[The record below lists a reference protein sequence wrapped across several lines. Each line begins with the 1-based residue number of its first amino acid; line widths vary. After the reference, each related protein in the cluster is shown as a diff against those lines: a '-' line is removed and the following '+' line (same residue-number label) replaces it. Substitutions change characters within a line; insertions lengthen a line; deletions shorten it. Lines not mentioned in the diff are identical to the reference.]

1 MIGIF
6 DSGVG
11 GLCAFGELRRI
22 LPREE
27 MIYLSDRRNA
37 PYGTKTKDELLALTK
52 RDIKRLADMGA
63 DKILIACC
71 TASTLHPELDEA
83 ERELT
88 VPIIRP
94 AAKIAAEGERVA
106 VIATEHTV
114 KSTAFS
120 SEIKRFCPFCRVSER
135 AEQELVRLVENGNRD
150 GRLNAQARDK
160 LASIA
165 EWVRQIQADT
175 LVLGCTHFSHLEG
188 TLAGMLP
195 EVKIVS
201 PAKEGAREIA
211 RLSGGRRHRGKI
223 TYTDATALGNKS
235 E

>member
-11 GLCAFGELRRI
+11 GLCAFLELRRI

-37 PYGTKTKDELLALTK
+37 PYGTKTKDELLALEK
-52 RDIKRLADMGA
+52 KDIKRLADMGA

-71 TASTLHPELDEA
+71 TASTLWNELDDSEK
-83 ERELT
+83 EIT

-94 AAKIAAEGERVA
+94 AARIAARGRRVA
-106 VIATEHTV
+106 VIATKHTV
-114 KSTAFS
+114 KAAAFS
-120 SEIKRFCPFCRVSER
+120 REIWRFNQSAFVSER
-135 AEQELVRLVENGNRD
+135 AEQDLVALVEDGNRD
-150 GRLNAQARDK
+150 GKLNGKTLARLWDVARWTEK
-160 LASIA
+160 
-165 EWVRQIQADT
+165 IQADV

-188 TLAGMLP
+188 TLMKMMP

-201 PAKEGAREIA
+201 PAREGAREIA
-211 RLSGGRRHRGKI
+211 KTAGGGCRGKI
-223 TYTDATALGNKS
+223 TYTDATALGIKA